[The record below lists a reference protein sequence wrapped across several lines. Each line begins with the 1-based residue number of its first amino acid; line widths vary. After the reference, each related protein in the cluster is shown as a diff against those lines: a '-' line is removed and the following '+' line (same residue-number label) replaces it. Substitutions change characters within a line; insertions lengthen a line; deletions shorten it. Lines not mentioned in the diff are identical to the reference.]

1 MVGIGLVNDVPRAT
15 AAYAATKEEEHV
27 WLQADLTAANG
38 VISELQTTN
47 ELFAKMFNLVA
58 DSNPVLAQQWR
69 NVRPRIHRVP
79 TPEEQAELERP
90 TEVNSSQLRED
101 LNLH

>member
-1 MVGIGLVNDVPRAT
+1 
-15 AAYAATKEEEHV
+15 
-27 WLQADLTAANG
+27 
-38 VISELQTTN
+38 
-47 ELFAKMFNLVA
+47 MFNLVA